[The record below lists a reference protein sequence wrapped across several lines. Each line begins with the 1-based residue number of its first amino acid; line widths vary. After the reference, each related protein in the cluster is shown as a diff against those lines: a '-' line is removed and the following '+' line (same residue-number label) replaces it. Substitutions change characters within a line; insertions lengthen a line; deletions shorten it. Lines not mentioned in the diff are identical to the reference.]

1 MNPHRSSRHTS
12 RRTARPPWTDAQID
26 AVLSADDSI
35 YPSSGFT
42 ESVMSAVGRESAAP
56 APFPFPW
63 RRALPGLAAIAAAL
77 LLLLAVVISAL
88 RLPAHAAAAASA
100 AASPMFAPMVPQLLP
115 ILGHAPTLATLAVTF
130 SVGITVAALLLC
142 RRLLSGH

>member
-1 MNPHRSSRHTS
+1 MNPHRSSRHIS

-42 ESVMSAVGRESAAP
+42 ESVMSAVSRESAAP

-63 RRALPGLAAIAAAL
+63 RRALPGLAAIGAAL

-88 RLPAHAAAAASA
+88 RLPAHAAAAAPPA
-100 AASPMFAPMVPQLLP
+100 APAMFPQLLP
-115 ILGHAPTLATLAVTF
+115 VLGHAPTLATLAVTF